1 MAKNRRNLKKF
12 VNYITS
18 ELLAEIYFIQYYNPQ
33 VDKVQFNEVFGRI
46 ARAQNEFLSR
56 ISHTQPGNVKGFYK
70 KFRADFNAEVA
81 EIIDQLNTLN

>member
-33 VDKVQFNEVFGRI
+33 VDKVQLNEVFGRI

-56 ISHTQPGNVKGFYK
+56 FSHTQPGNVKGFYK